1 MLLGGSLSD
10 RVALR
15 AKPFCSNKVI
25 FSDGFAL
32 QEYHDNIGDLD
43 GPEEKERAQA
53 RAKEIIAVL

>member
-1 MLLGGSLSD
+1 VVGDGI
-10 RVALR
+10 VQH
-15 AKPFCSNKVI
+15 F
-25 FSDGFAL
+25 FSDGGLAL